1 VFAVPANGSYYS
13 DWVVGTAHARAVDQN
28 WPAAGTTRLY
38 HATGVWPLVMRDE
51 TVVEHTDP
59 DRQLIRT
66 LTATAPCGDEQIGS
80 SDRSPAGCRG
90 AAWRIRRIASDPSA
104 RIDGKYG
111 DHRQRH
117 RRALSDLLDRDH
129 VEARAISAIHTTLDR
144 SQIGEAPVAERDTGD
159 IPSSD
164 RDASG

>member
-1 VFAVPANGSYYS
+1 VFAVPANDSYYS
-13 DWVVGTAHARAVDQN
+13 DWVVGTSHVRAVDQN

-90 AAWRIRRIASDPSA
+90 AAWRTYRRLSRVKPAVVNSRYP
-104 RIDGKYG
+104 
-111 DHRQRH
+111 
-117 RRALSDLLDRDH
+117 RR
-129 VEARAISAIHTTLDR
+129 
-144 SQIGEAPVAERDTGD
+144 
-159 IPSSD
+159 
-164 RDASG
+164 

>member
-13 DWVVGTAHARAVDQN
+13 DWVVGTSHVRAVDQN

-90 AAWRIRRIASDPSA
+90 AAWRTYRDLFVSRASAP
-104 RIDGKYG
+104 
-111 DHRQRH
+111 
-117 RRALSDLLDRDH
+117 
-129 VEARAISAIHTTLDR
+129 R
-144 SQIGEAPVAERDTGD
+144 S
-159 IPSSD
+159 
-164 RDASG
+164 